1 MTRMSPVA
9 IRARGYRTLATCL
22 ERPDIEALRHCLLQA
37 ALAPSPLSHLA
48 VLLPHID
55 VRLPA
60 EHARLFGADGPS
72 SATRGADLLRRA
84 ALHQEELRASPA
96 VQDFGA
102 REWVRD
108 ELVPWAER
116 LSGALANTA
125 HPFYDRLS
133 VLILNWIREDMQEDP
148 LPLRSPRPAAD
159 EQVAVDAGSVCTR
172 GVLVIE
178 VDATVREAASVMRER
193 HVGDLVVVAE
203 RHGRVRPIGIV
214 TDRDIAV
221 GVVSLPA
228 ETLDALSVGDLV
240 VGDLVT
246 VPERASVS
254 QCVERMRAAAVR
266 RLPVVDA
273 DGALV
278 GILTLDDLVRVL
290 ARDMGALADL
300 VSAQPRREAELRV
313 APGIGM

>member
-159 EQVAVDAGSVCTR
+159 EQVAAMRRRRAVQ
-172 GVLVIE
+172 E
-178 VDATVREAASVMRER
+178 ASVMRER